1 MKFSSFMSYT
11 QYWIYQ
17 IILLFLISGCS
28 IFVDEYQTNQKKVI
42 QFLLSDLPIPED
54 STIKRDSTVLL
65 GNGDNV
71 SGRIMLDT
79 SSSPAENLIFYTE
92 EALASGW
99 ELMSSKVG
107 EEITLI
113 YFKNGRYATLEM
125 RPKRSIGGFIAGSV
139 GSSINISISHPDSV
153 TLENPF
159 LGLTENIPD

>member
-1 MKFSSFMSYT
+1 MKLSFTIS
-11 QYWIYQ
+11 I
-17 IILLFLISGCS
+17 LFLFTASGCS

-42 QFLLSDLPIPED
+42 EFLLSDLPIPEE
-54 STIKRDSTVLL
+54 SSIKRDSTVLL

-79 SSSPAENLIFYTE
+79 SSSPAENLIFYSE

-125 RPKRSIGGFIAGSV
+125 QPKRSFGGFIAGSV

>member
-1 MKFSSFMSYT
+1 MKFSLFISLL
-11 QYWIYQ
+11 
-17 IILLFLISGCS
+17 LLFLVSGCS
-28 IFVDEYQTNQKKVI
+28 IFVDEYQTNQKRVI
-42 QFLLSDLPIPED
+42 EFLLSDLPIPED

-99 ELMSSKVG
+99 DLMSSKVG

-125 RPKRSIGGFIAGSV
+125 RPKRSFVGFIAGSV

-159 LGLTENIPD
+159 LGLTENTPD

>member
-1 MKFSSFMSYT
+1 MKLSFTIS
-11 QYWIYQ
+11 I
-17 IILLFLISGCS
+17 LFLFTASGCS

-42 QFLLSDLPIPED
+42 EFLLSDLPIPED
-54 STIKRDSTVLL
+54 SSIKRDSTVLL

-79 SSSPAENLIFYTE
+79 SSSPAENLIFYSE

-125 RPKRSIGGFIAGSV
+125 QPKRSFGGFIAGSV

>member
-1 MKFSSFMSYT
+1 MKFSQFISLF
-11 QYWIYQ
+11 
-17 IILLFLISGCS
+17 ILFSVSSCS

-42 QFLLSDLPIPED
+42 EFLLSDLPIPED
-54 STIKRDSTVLL
+54 SSIMRDSTVLL

-99 ELMSSKVG
+99 VLMSSKVG

-125 RPKRSIGGFIAGSV
+125 RPKRSFGGFIAGSV

>member
-1 MKFSSFMSYT
+1 MKFSQFISLF
-11 QYWIYQ
+11 
-17 IILLFLISGCS
+17 LLFSVSSCS

-42 QFLLSDLPIPED
+42 EFLLSDLPIPED
-54 STIKRDSTVLL
+54 SSIMRDSTVLL

-79 SSSPAENLIFYTE
+79 SSSPAENLIFYSE

-125 RPKRSIGGFIAGSV
+125 RPKRSFGGFIAGSV
-139 GSSINISISHPDSV
+139 GSNINISISHPDSV

-159 LGLTENIPD
+159 LGLTENIAD

>member
-1 MKFSSFMSYT
+1 MSS
-11 QYWIYQ
+11 
-17 IILLFLISGCS
+17 CS

-42 QFLLSDLPIPED
+42 EFLLSDLPIPED
-54 STIKRDSTVLL
+54 SSIMRDSTVLL

-79 SSSPAENLIFYTE
+79 SSSPAENLIFYSE

-125 RPKRSIGGFIAGSV
+125 RPKRSFGGFIAGSV

>member
-1 MKFSSFMSYT
+1 MKFVQFISLS
-11 QYWIYQ
+11 
-17 IILLFLISGCS
+17 LLFSVSSCS

-42 QFLLSDLPIPED
+42 EFLLSDLPIPED
-54 STIKRDSTVLL
+54 SSIMRDSTVLL

-79 SSSPAENLIFYTE
+79 SSSPAENLIFYSE

-125 RPKRSIGGFIAGSV
+125 RPKRSFGGFIAGSV

>member
-1 MKFSSFMSYT
+1 MKFSQFISLF
-11 QYWIYQ
+11 
-17 IILLFLISGCS
+17 LLFSVSSCS

-42 QFLLSDLPIPED
+42 EFLLSDLPIPED
-54 STIKRDSTVLL
+54 SSIMRDSTVLL

-79 SSSPAENLIFYTE
+79 SSSPAENLIFYSE

-125 RPKRSIGGFIAGSV
+125 RPKRTFGGFVAGSV

>member
-1 MKFSSFMSYT
+1 MKFFQFISLF
-11 QYWIYQ
+11 
-17 IILLFLISGCS
+17 LLFSVSSCS

-42 QFLLSDLPIPED
+42 EFLLSDLPIPED
-54 STIKRDSTVLL
+54 SSIMRDSTVLL

-71 SGRIMLDT
+71 SGRILLDT
-79 SSSPAENLIFYTE
+79 SSSPAENLIFYSE

-125 RPKRSIGGFIAGSV
+125 RPKRSFGGFIAGSV

>member
-1 MKFSSFMSYT
+1 MKFSPF
-11 QYWIYQ
+11 IAFF
-17 IILLFLISGCS
+17 LLFLVSSCS

-42 QFLLSDLPIPED
+42 EFLLSDLPIPED
-54 STIKRDSTVLL
+54 SSIKKDSTVLL

-159 LGLTENIPD
+159 LGLTDNIPD

>member
-1 MKFSSFMSYT
+1 MKFSPFISLF
-11 QYWIYQ
+11 
-17 IILLFLISGCS
+17 LLFSVSSCS

-42 QFLLSDLPIPED
+42 EFLLSDLPIPED
-54 STIKRDSTVLL
+54 SSIMRDSTVLL

-79 SSSPAENLIFYTE
+79 SSSPAENLIFYSE

-125 RPKRSIGGFIAGSV
+125 RPKRSFGGFIAGSV

>member
-1 MKFSSFMSYT
+1 MKFSPFISLF
-11 QYWIYQ
+11 
-17 IILLFLISGCS
+17 LLFSVSSCS

-42 QFLLSDLPIPED
+42 EFLLSDLPIPED
-54 STIKRDSTVLL
+54 SSIMRDSTVLL

-79 SSSPAENLIFYTE
+79 SSSPAENLIFYSE

-99 ELMSSKVG
+99 ELMTSKVG

-125 RPKRSIGGFIAGSV
+125 RPKRSFGGFIAGSV

>member
-1 MKFSSFMSYT
+1 MKYSQFISLF
-11 QYWIYQ
+11 
-17 IILLFLISGCS
+17 LLFLVSSCS

-42 QFLLSDLPIPED
+42 EFLLSDLPIPED
-54 STIKRDSTVLL
+54 SSIMRDSTVLL

-79 SSSPAENLIFYTE
+79 SSSPAENLIFYSE

-125 RPKRSIGGFIAGSV
+125 RPKRSFGGFIAGSV

>member
-1 MKFSSFMSYT
+1 MKFSQFFSLF
-11 QYWIYQ
+11 
-17 IILLFLISGCS
+17 LLFSVSSCS

-42 QFLLSDLPIPED
+42 EFLLSDLPIPED
-54 STIKRDSTVLL
+54 SSIMRDSTVLL

-79 SSSPAENLIFYTE
+79 SSSPAENLIFYSE

-125 RPKRSIGGFIAGSV
+125 RPKRSFGGFIAGSV

>member
-1 MKFSSFMSYT
+1 MKFSPF
-11 QYWIYQ
+11 IAFF
-17 IILLFLISGCS
+17 LLFLVSSCS

-42 QFLLSDLPIPED
+42 EFLLSDLPIPED
-54 STIKRDSTVLL
+54 SSIKRDSTVLL

-125 RPKRSIGGFIAGSV
+125 RPKRSFGGFIAGSV

>member
-1 MKFSSFMSYT
+1 MKF
-11 QYWIYQ
+11 YQ
-17 IILLFLISGCS
+17 FISLFLLFSVSSCS

-42 QFLLSDLPIPED
+42 EFLLSDLPIPED
-54 STIKRDSTVLL
+54 SSIMRDSTVLL

-79 SSSPAENLIFYTE
+79 SSSPAENLIFYSE

-125 RPKRSIGGFIAGSV
+125 RPKRSFGGFIAGSV

-159 LGLTENIPD
+159 LGLTENIAD

>member
-1 MKFSSFMSYT
+1 MKFFQFISLF
-11 QYWIYQ
+11 
-17 IILLFLISGCS
+17 LLFSVSSCS

-42 QFLLSDLPIPED
+42 EFLLSDLPIPED
-54 STIKRDSTVLL
+54 SSIMRDSTVLL

-79 SSSPAENLIFYTE
+79 SSSPAENLIFYSE

-107 EEITLI
+107 EEIPLI

-125 RPKRSIGGFIAGSV
+125 RPKRTFGGFIAGSV

>member
-1 MKFSSFMSYT
+1 MKLSF
-11 QYWIYQ
+11 
-17 IILLFLISGCS
+17 IISILFLFMASSCS
-28 IFVDEYQTNQKKVI
+28 IFVDEYQINQKKVI
-42 QFLLSDLPIPED
+42 EFLLSDLPIPED
-54 STIKRDSTVLL
+54 SSIKRDSTVLL

-79 SSSPAENLIFYTE
+79 SSSPAENLIFYSE
-92 EALASGW
+92 EALSSGW

-125 RPKRSIGGFIAGSV
+125 QPKRSFGGFIAGSV

>member
-1 MKFSSFMSYT
+1 MKFSQF
-11 QYWIYQ
+11 IAFF
-17 IILLFLISGCS
+17 LLFLVSSCS

-42 QFLLSDLPIPED
+42 EFLLSDLPIPED
-54 STIKRDSTVLL
+54 SSIKRDSTVLL

>member
-1 MKFSSFMSYT
+1 MKYSQFISLF
-11 QYWIYQ
+11 
-17 IILLFLISGCS
+17 LLFLVSSCS

-42 QFLLSDLPIPED
+42 EFLLSDLPIPED
-54 STIKRDSTVLL
+54 SSIMRDSTVLL

-79 SSSPAENLIFYTE
+79 SSSPAENLIFYSE

-125 RPKRSIGGFIAGSV
+125 RPKRSFGGFIAGSV

-159 LGLTENIPD
+159 LGLTENISD

>member
-1 MKFSSFMSYT
+1 MKYSQFISLF
-11 QYWIYQ
+11 
-17 IILLFLISGCS
+17 LLFLVSSCS

-42 QFLLSDLPIPED
+42 EFLLSDLPIPED
-54 STIKRDSTVLL
+54 SSIMRDSTVLL

-79 SSSPAENLIFYTE
+79 SSSPAENLIFYSE

-125 RPKRSIGGFIAGSV
+125 RPKRSFGGFIAGSV

-159 LGLTENIPD
+159 LGLTENIAD

>member
-1 MKFSSFMSYT
+1 MKYSQFISLS
-11 QYWIYQ
+11 
-17 IILLFLISGCS
+17 LLFLVSSCS

-42 QFLLSDLPIPED
+42 EFLLSDLPIPED
-54 STIKRDSTVLL
+54 SSIMRDSTVLL

-79 SSSPAENLIFYTE
+79 SSSPAENLIFYSE

-125 RPKRSIGGFIAGSV
+125 RPKRSFGGFIAGSV

>member
-1 MKFSSFMSYT
+1 MRFSNFISLF
-11 QYWIYQ
+11 
-17 IILLFLISGCS
+17 LLFSVSNCS

-42 QFLLSDLPIPED
+42 EFLLSDLPIPED
-54 STIKRDSTVLL
+54 SSIMRDSTVLL

-79 SSSPAENLIFYTE
+79 SSSPAENLIFYSE

-125 RPKRSIGGFIAGSV
+125 RPKRSFGGFIAGSV

>member
-1 MKFSSFMSYT
+1 MKFSQFISLF
-11 QYWIYQ
+11 
-17 IILLFLISGCS
+17 LLFSVSSCS

-42 QFLLSDLPIPED
+42 EFLLSDLPIPED
-54 STIKRDSTVLL
+54 SSIMRDSTVLL

-79 SSSPAENLIFYTE
+79 SSSPAENLIFYSE

-125 RPKRSIGGFIAGSV
+125 RPKRSFGGFIAGSV

>member
-1 MKFSSFMSYT
+1 MKFSQFISLF
-11 QYWIYQ
+11 
-17 IILLFLISGCS
+17 LLFTVSSCS

-42 QFLLSDLPIPED
+42 EFLLSDLPIPED
-54 STIKRDSTVLL
+54 SSIMRDSTVLL

-79 SSSPAENLIFYTE
+79 SSSPAENLIFYSE

-125 RPKRSIGGFIAGSV
+125 RPKRSFGGFIAGSV

-159 LGLTENIPD
+159 LGLTENIAD

>member
-1 MKFSSFMSYT
+1 MKFSNFISLF
-11 QYWIYQ
+11 
-17 IILLFLISGCS
+17 LLFSVISCS

-42 QFLLSDLPIPED
+42 EFLLSDLPIPED
-54 STIKRDSTVLL
+54 SSIMRDSTVLL

-79 SSSPAENLIFYTE
+79 SSSPAENLIFYSE

-125 RPKRSIGGFIAGSV
+125 RPKRSFGGFIAGSV

>member
-1 MKFSSFMSYT
+1 MKFSPF
-11 QYWIYQ
+11 IAFF
-17 IILLFLISGCS
+17 LLFLVSSCS

-42 QFLLSDLPIPED
+42 EFLLSDLPIPED
-54 STIKRDSTVLL
+54 SSIKRDSTVLL

-159 LGLTENIPD
+159 LGLTDNIPD

>member
-1 MKFSSFMSYT
+1 MKFSPFISLF
-11 QYWIYQ
+11 
-17 IILLFLISGCS
+17 LLFSVSSCS
-28 IFVDEYQTNQKKVI
+28 IFVDEYQTNQKVI
-42 QFLLSDLPIPED
+42 EFLLSDLPIPED
-54 STIKRDSTVLL
+54 SSIMRDSTVLL

-79 SSSPAENLIFYTE
+79 SSSPAENLIFYSE

-107 EEITLI
+107 EEITFI

-125 RPKRSIGGFIAGSV
+125 RPKRSFGGFIAGSV

>member
-1 MKFSSFMSYT
+1 MKLSFITS
-11 QYWIYQ
+11 I
-17 IILLFLISGCS
+17 LFLFVASGCS
-28 IFVDEYQTNQKKVI
+28 IFVDEYQMNQKKVI
-42 QFLLSDLPIPED
+42 EFLLSDLPIPED
-54 STIKRDSTVLL
+54 SSIKRDSTVLL

-79 SSSPAENLIFYTE
+79 SSSPAENLIFYSE

-125 RPKRSIGGFIAGSV
+125 QPKRSFGGFIAGSV

>member
-1 MKFSSFMSYT
+1 MKFSNFISLF
-11 QYWIYQ
+11 
-17 IILLFLISGCS
+17 LLFLVSSCS

-42 QFLLSDLPIPED
+42 EFLLSDLPIPED
-54 STIKRDSTVLL
+54 SSIMRDSTVLL

-79 SSSPAENLIFYTE
+79 SSSPAENLIFYSE

-125 RPKRSIGGFIAGSV
+125 RPKRSFGGFIAGSV

-159 LGLTENIPD
+159 LGLTENIAD

>member
-1 MKFSSFMSYT
+1 MKFSPFISLF
-11 QYWIYQ
+11 
-17 IILLFLISGCS
+17 LLFSVSSCS

-42 QFLLSDLPIPED
+42 EFLLSDLPIPED
-54 STIKRDSTVLL
+54 SSIMRDSTVLL

-79 SSSPAENLIFYTE
+79 SSSPSENLIFYSE

-125 RPKRSIGGFIAGSV
+125 RPKRSFGGFIAGSV

>member
-1 MKFSSFMSYT
+1 MKLSQFISLF
-11 QYWIYQ
+11 
-17 IILLFLISGCS
+17 LLFTVSSCS

-42 QFLLSDLPIPED
+42 EFLLSDLPIPED
-54 STIKRDSTVLL
+54 SSIMRDSTVLL

-79 SSSPAENLIFYTE
+79 SSSPAENLIFYSE

-125 RPKRSIGGFIAGSV
+125 RPKRSFGGFIAGSV

>member
-1 MKFSSFMSYT
+1 MKFSSFISLF
-11 QYWIYQ
+11 
-17 IILLFLISGCS
+17 LLFVISGCS

-42 QFLLSDLPIPED
+42 EFLLSDLPIPED
-54 STIKRDSTVLL
+54 SSIMRDSTVLL

-79 SSSPAENLIFYTE
+79 SSSPAENLIFYSE

-125 RPKRSIGGFIAGSV
+125 RPKRSFGGFIAGSV

>member
-1 MKFSSFMSYT
+1 MKFSLF
-11 QYWIYQ
+11 IAFF
-17 IILLFLISGCS
+17 LLFLVSSCS

-42 QFLLSDLPIPED
+42 EFLLSDLPIPED

>member
-1 MKFSSFMSYT
+1 MKLSF
-11 QYWIYQ
+11 
-17 IILLFLISGCS
+17 IISILFLFVSSGCS
-28 IFVDEYQTNQKKVI
+28 IFVDEYQMNQKKVI
-42 QFLLSDLPIPED
+42 EFLLSDLPIPED
-54 STIKRDSTVLL
+54 SSIKRDSTVLL

-79 SSSPAENLIFYTE
+79 SSSPAENLIFYSE

-99 ELMSSKVG
+99 ELMSSKVA

-125 RPKRSIGGFIAGSV
+125 QPKRSFGGFIAGNV

-159 LGLTENIPD
+159 LGLSENIAD

>member
-1 MKFSSFMSYT
+1 MFT
-11 QYWIYQ
+11 A
-17 IILLFLISGCS
+17 SGCS
-28 IFVDEYQTNQKKVI
+28 IFVDEYQTKQKKVI
-42 QFLLSDLPIPED
+42 EFLLSDLPIPED
-54 STIKRDSTVLL
+54 SSIKRDSTVLL

-79 SSSPAENLIFYTE
+79 SSSPAENLIFYSE

-125 RPKRSIGGFIAGSV
+125 QPKRSFGGFIAGSV

>member
-1 MKFSSFMSYT
+1 MKFSQFISLF
-11 QYWIYQ
+11 
-17 IILLFLISGCS
+17 LLFSVSSCS

-42 QFLLSDLPIPED
+42 EFLLSDLPIPED
-54 STIKRDSTVLL
+54 SSIMRDSTVLL

-71 SGRIMLDT
+71 SGRILLDT
-79 SSSPAENLIFYTE
+79 SSSPAENLIFYSE

-125 RPKRSIGGFIAGSV
+125 RPKRSFGGFIAGSV

-159 LGLTENIPD
+159 LGLTENISD